1 MGSGNWGSILVG
13 VLALIMG
20 IIVILARKNL
30 ASGIA
35 EGQRTTFGRA
45 GEKIARQSKP
55 VGVLIAGIGGV
66 LIGITAIVLGIV
78 LPPEAF

>member
-1 MGSGNWGSILVG
+1 MGTDNWGSVFIG

-20 IIVILARKNL
+20 TIAIMNRDRL

-35 EGQRTTFGRA
+35 EGQRTMFGRA

-55 VGVLIAGIGGV
+55 SGALIAGIGGV
-66 LIGITAIVLGIV
+66 LIGVTAIVLGV
-78 LPPEAF
+78 AMPPEAF